1 MAAWSADGQPLP
13 ANAPAAQQ
21 EYRAPARSQ
30 AQTYMSE
37 PAPKRKV
44 DAIAEAWGIHEPEPF
59 EDFSAGGGQ
68 TTDYRYSPSNTI
80 SKRSNHAEESSQIT
94 RRQPPRKTT
103 LPPPQPIFVPEPD
116 EDASGPPSPP
126 IAGSPGIKRSK
137 SLMQRIRKMRETPNV
152 PVGNGESPIDEY
164 PASPPSPNEAVNGN
178 STRPTHRSQNSF
190 LGRFGRP
197 GTGNGREYPGSPHEN
212 ERYVSVDDRKDKEL
226 PKPPLGSS
234 GASSVENG
242 VDYFDTNHGSYGAS
256 PSGGG
261 GLGRKRSLLQRVGK
275 AVTGK

>member
-13 ANAPAAQQ
+13 AAPTQ
-21 EYRAPARSQ
+21 EYRAPPRSQ

-44 DAIAEAWGIHEPEPF
+44 DAIAEAWGTHEPEPF
-59 EDFSAGGGQ
+59 EDFSAGGGHNI
-68 TTDYRYSPSNTI
+68 DYRYSPSNTV
-80 SKRSNHAEESSQIT
+80 SKKNNHVEEAAYPT

-126 IAGSPGIKRSK
+126 IAGSPGMKRSK

-152 PVGNGESPIDEY
+152 PVSNGEPPIDEY
-164 PASPPSPNEAVNGN
+164 NESPPSPNEASNGN
-178 STRPTHRSQNSF
+178 GRPTHRSQNSF

-197 GTGNGREYPGSPHEN
+197 PTGNGREYPGSPPLEN
-212 ERYVSVDDRKDKEL
+212 ERHVPIDDRKDKEL
-226 PKPPLGSS
+226 PKPPQGSS
-234 GASSVENG
+234 GASSSENG
-242 VDYFDTNHGSYGAS
+242 VDYFDSNHASFGGSPS
-256 PSGGG
+256 SGGG
-261 GLGRKRSLLQRVGK
+261 LRRKQSLLQKVGK
-275 AVTGK
+275 AVKGK